1 MGHYRSNLRDIEF
14 NLFELLRR
22 DEILGTGPFAEADP
36 ETARGILAEVE
47 RLAAGPVAESFAVAD
62 RHPPEFD
69 PATHEVRMP
78 DEFKASFQAFMD
90 AEWYRL
96 ELPEEL
102 GGTIVPRSVNWSV
115 AELILGANPAVWM
128 YASGGSFSRALWM
141 MGTEYQRQFARWAA
155 ERRWTATMCLTEPD
169 AGSDVGAGRT
179 KATQQADGTWHI
191 TGVKRFITSAEHD
204 MADNI
209 VHFVL
214 ARPEGPGGGTKGLS
228 LFIITE

>member
-14 NLFELLRR
+14 NLFELLGR

-47 RLAAGPVAESFAVAD
+47 RLAAGPVAESFAAAD

-78 DEFKASFQAFMD
+78 AGFKASFQAFMD

-102 GGTIVPRSVNWSV
+102 GGTTVPRSLNWSV

-128 YASGGSFSRALWM
+128 YASGASFSRALFHL
-141 MGTEYQRQFARWAA
+141 GTPEQREFARHAA
-155 ERRWTATMCLTEPD
+155 ERRWTATMALTEPD

-179 KATQQADGTWHI
+179 KAIAQPDGTWHI
-191 TGVKRFITSAEHD
+191 EGVKRFITSAEHD
-204 MADNI
+204 MAENI
-209 VHFVL
+209 FHLVL
-214 ARPEGPGGGTKGLS
+214 ARPEGHGPGT
-228 LFIITE
+228 